1 MEEMTARMQ
10 DVANRTEKETV
21 SMRIITLVT
30 MFFLPG
36 TFISVSGSGIWQS
49 NVNTDLYYRHS

>member
-10 DVANRTEKETV
+10 EIANRTEKETV
-21 SMRIITLVT
+21 SMRVITLVT

-36 TFISVSGSGIWQS
+36 TFISV
-49 NVNTDLYYRHS
+49 NTPINIVTTPKSTDMML